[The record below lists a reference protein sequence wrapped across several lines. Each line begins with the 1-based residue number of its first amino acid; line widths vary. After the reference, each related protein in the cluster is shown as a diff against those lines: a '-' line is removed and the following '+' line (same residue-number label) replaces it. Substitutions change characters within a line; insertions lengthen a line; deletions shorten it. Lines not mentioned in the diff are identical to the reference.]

1 MFSSDIERAIKE
13 FIHYSNQFEGKNFL
27 EMEETIKS
35 KIDEENV
42 QRYINRYLKSE
53 IIDRQ
58 PFSLTLLL
66 LKRYII

>member
-1 MFSSDIERAIKE
+1 
-13 FIHYSNQFEGKNFL
+13 
-27 EMEETIKS
+27 MEETIKS

>member
-1 MFSSDIERAIKE
+1 MFSSDIERALKE

-53 IIDRQ
+53 IIDRH
-58 PFSLTLLL
+58 PFSLTSLL
-66 LKRYII
+66 LKR

>member
-1 MFSSDIERAIKE
+1 MFSSDIERALKE

-53 IIDRQ
+53 IIDRH

-66 LKRYII
+66 LKKYII